1 MLKCVKNPD
10 SPLIAHCSQSG
21 LIGSYCSEVINIYLF
36 RQAANFFF
44 SVLSVLSVLSLLSVV
59 KMLLLLNVGK
69 LIEVD
74 GAAEYTKVSVKI
86 GRDQFL

>member
-36 RQAANFFF
+36 SQAANFFF
-44 SVLSVLSVLSLLSVV
+44 SVLSVLSLLSVV